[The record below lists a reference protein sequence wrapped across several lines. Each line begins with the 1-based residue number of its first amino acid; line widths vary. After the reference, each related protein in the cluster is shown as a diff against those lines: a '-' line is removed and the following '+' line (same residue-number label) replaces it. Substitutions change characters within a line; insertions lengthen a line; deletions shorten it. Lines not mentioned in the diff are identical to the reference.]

1 MSQLVLEIKNELVKE
16 RLLWL
21 LQHFK
26 KDELEIVN
34 HQPTEH
40 NQAWSDDY
48 IEKNW
53 KTIVSKSLAN
63 LPEGYEKSE
72 AHYEARANYLM
83 KKYK

>member
-1 MSQLVLEIKNELVKE
+1 MSQLVLEIKDELVKE

-34 HQPTEH
+34 HQPSEQ

-53 KTIVSKSLAN
+53 KELIVTSSMKAD
-63 LPEGYEKSE
+63 YEKSSQFRE
-72 AHYEARANYLM
+72 EFGEYLAE
-83 KKYK
+83 KNK